1 MQGISER
8 VLRLIETSGLNRG
21 DFARR
26 IGLDDSKLSKSLSGT
41 RRFSSL
47 DLARIA
53 EECEVSVDWL
63 VTGLEPALAIAAR
76 TTGGEAGTALKAAKL
91 YTSMRADIASL
102 GYPQPWRL
110 VPVMTAGGTYAE
122 QGRRLADAAL
132 IRVQE
137 AGRLVTE
144 ADLPSLVEEVF
155 GVDIAVIELER

>member
-8 VLRLIETSGLNRG
+8 VLRLIEASGLSRG

-63 VTGLEPALAIAAR
+63 VTGEEPALAIAAR
-76 TTGGEAGTALKAAKL
+76 TTGGEAGGALRAREL
-91 YTSMRADIASL
+91 DSSMRADTGSRSGPAT
-102 GYPQPWRL
+102 WRRG
-110 VPVMTAGGTYAE
+110 PRPCGRGT
-122 QGRRLADAAL
+122 
-132 IRVQE
+132 
-137 AGRLVTE
+137 
-144 ADLPSLVEEVF
+144 
-155 GVDIAVIELER
+155 